1 MELKKAF
8 LGHKFFVKSLNRN
21 VEVCEEN
28 KILLSGFAFLFD
40 VKKPIKDDGIA
51 ATKPKS
57 GKRRTQSNAD
67 KS

>member
-8 LGHKFFVKSLNRN
+8 LGQSIFVKSLNRN

-28 KILLSGFAFLFD
+28 KYLLSGFAFLFD
-40 VKKPIKDDGIA
+40 IKKPIKDDGIA
-51 ATKPKS
+51 ATKSKS
-57 GKRRTQSNAD
+57 GKRGTKSNAN